1 MCYTYPR
8 RPFGPLLCEQ
18 HISGNTLKAV
28 RRAWLATHVL
38 AGCAFICACAAT
50 SEWNGH
56 AKDMAD
62 IIEQAGDR
70 NDNIV
75 VSVRRSKTSYQSNGF
90 VCIMTGF
97 VAVLMA
103 VAGHYTLTKLKGPL
117 ALGIFTGG
125 WCVCVVVLHKTH
137 TRARAIS
144 YSPLDRG

>member
-8 RPFGPLLCEQ
+8 RPFGLPLSEQ

-50 SEWNGH
+50 SEWNSIVKEMAALIDLAVGDGDKTLH
-56 AKDMAD
+56 KAKTM
-62 IIEQAGDR
+62 
-70 NDNIV
+70 
-75 VSVRRSKTSYQSNGF
+75 YQSYGF
-90 VCIMTGF
+90 VCIMAGF

-103 VAGHYTLTKLKGPL
+103 AAGHYTLTKLKGPL

-125 WCVCVVVLHKTH
+125 WCVCVGVLHKT
-137 TRARAIS
+137 RARA
-144 YSPLDRG
+144 RE